1 MYLTNINYNLNLP
14 EIDNITELNKEEKN
28 PQDFESLRNI
38 ITNSFL
44 QNNKKKIISTL
55 KKILNSNFTNSEKIL
70 NSNEKWVKNI
80 LFFLRDFNLNQNKIH
95 KRNYF
100 QSLDLVKNGFAT
112 KNIKLKEIILRSNL
126 LLETAKTKNVN
137 NSDKYVWDKSV
148 MADANL
154 INLINKE
161 FERVGILKDASAYLE
176 RKVKVRKSTIILS
189 TPEDSQF
196 KLFLG
201 DIENYNEKYINYH
214 IDPKGG
220 ILKAMVYLNEVD
232 INSGPFQVVKKSHNF
247 ILDPIKLLFARAIC
261 TSNYCDSPENR
272 ILINS
277 LPKGLRSSLNF
288 GRMLNDNS
296 SLTSLIDA
304 DLVTITSDKANTVL
318 FIPDKVIHRGAIC
331 KSKSR
336 LALQVQI
343 F

>member
-1 MYLTNINYNLNLP
+1 MYLTNINYILNLP
-14 EIDNITELNKEEKN
+14 EIDNITELNNEEKN
-28 PQDFESLRNI
+28 NEDFESLRNLV
-38 ITNSFL
+38 TNSFL
-44 QNNKKKIISTL
+44 QKNKKNIISTL
-55 KKILNSNFTNSEKIL
+55 KKILISNFTNSEKIL
-70 NSNEKWVKNI
+70 NKNEKWVNNI
-80 LFFLRDFNLNQNKIH
+80 LFFLKDFNLKQNKIH
-95 KRNYF
+95 KRNYC

-112 KNIKLKEIILRSNL
+112 KNIELKEIILRSNL
-126 LLETAKTKNVN
+126 LLETAKKTNLN
-137 NSDKYVWDKSV
+137 NSNKYVWDQSV
-148 MADANL
+148 QADSTL

-161 FERVGILKDASAYLE
+161 FEREGILKDSSAYLGK
-176 RKVKVRKSTIILS
+176 KVKVRKSTIILS
-189 TPEDSQF
+189 TPEDSQY

-201 DIENYNEKYINYH
+201 DIEYYNDKYINYH

-220 ILKAMVYLNEVD
+220 LLKAMVYLNEVD

-247 ILDPIKLLFARAIC
+247 SFDPIKLLFARAIC
-261 TSNYCDSPENR
+261 TSNYCDSPEKR

-288 GRMLNDNS
+288 GRMLNKNS
-296 SLTSLIDA
+296 SLTRLIDK

-331 KSKSR
+331 KSNAR